1 MAERNQWPASRR
13 RVLGGAASGAAAVLT
28 AGCSFSSSGS
38 ENRFS
43 TEQTF
48 DFEAE
53 QGENIRVRIR
63 GTDSAG
69 DDDGG
74 VSGGTE
80 TAEAD
85 LFGPDGQVVVSLSF
99 RGDGASDQQ
108 TISAPAS
115 GTYEFTVRPSPDTV
129 RAYIDVGGESVLG

>member
-1 MAERNQWPASRR
+1 MTQRNQRQTSRR
-13 RVLGGAASGAAAVLT
+13 RVLQATGSGVAAVFV
-28 AGCSFSSSGS
+28 AGCSFSYSGS

-48 DFEAE
+48 DFEADR
-53 QGENIRVRIR
+53 GEEIRVRIR
-63 GTDSAG
+63 GTESPGEDSE
-69 DDDGG
+69 

-80 TAEAD
+80 TADAD
-85 LFGPDGQVVVSLSF
+85 LFDPRGQTLVTLSF
-99 RGDGASDQQ
+99 RGDGASDEEV
-108 TISAPAS
+108 ISAPES

>member
-1 MAERNQWPASRR
+1 MTEQSQWSTSRR
-13 RVLGGAASGAAAVLT
+13 GVLGATASGAVAVLI
-28 AGCSFSSSGS
+28 AGCSFSYSGS

-48 DFEAE
+48 DFEAD
-53 QGENIRVRIR
+53 QGEEIRVRIR
-63 GTDSAG
+63 GTETSG
-69 DDDGG
+69 DDSE

-85 LFGPDGQVVVSLSF
+85 LVGPSRQTLVSLSF
-99 RGDGASDQQ
+99 RGDGASDEK
-108 TISAPAS
+108 TISAPES
-115 GTYEFTVRPSPDTV
+115 GSYEFTVQPSPDTV